1 MKQSEILNQ
10 KLKEKMLA
18 RTSAQLEVSRDT
30 ALINEANQD
39 SPITSYVIEAKRKH
53 STYTVEQKEKAVSML
68 QTSTVP
74 IVSEKLGIPK
84 ATLYDWKN
92 DNYSLSIKELKEKAM
107 FHFELAVHYEE
118 MINFRAERKA
128 KAKKELDKQI
138 AKLQQEFEDRYNNN

>member
-1 MKQSEILNQ
+1 MKQSEILNK
-10 KLKEKMLA
+10 KLKDHMLA

-53 STYTVEQKEKAVSML
+53 SIYTVGQKQKAVNML
-68 QTSTVP
+68 QKSTVP

-107 FHFELAVHYEE
+107 FYFELAVHYEE

>member
-1 MKQSEILNQ
+1 MKQSEILNK
-10 KLKEKMLA
+10 KLKDHMLA
-18 RTSAQLEVSRDT
+18 RTSAQIEVSRDT
-30 ALINEANQD
+30 ALINETNQD
-39 SPITSYVIEAKRKH
+39 SPITSYIIEAKRNH
-53 STYTVEQKEKAVSML
+53 STYTVEQKEKAVDML
-68 QTSTVP
+68 QKSTVP

-84 ATLYDWKN
+84 GTLYDWKN

-118 MINFRAERKA
+118 MIEFRSKRKE

>member
-1 MKQSEILNQ
+1 MKQSEILNK
-10 KLKEKMLA
+10 KLKDHMLA
-18 RTSAQLEVSRDT
+18 RTSAQIEVSRDT

-39 SPITSYVIEAKRKH
+39 SPITSYIIEAKRKH
-53 STYTVEQKEKAVSML
+53 SIYTVEQKQKAVNML
-68 QTSTVP
+68 QKSTVP

-118 MINFRAERKA
+118 MIEFRSKRKE

-138 AKLQQEFEDRYNNN
+138 AQLQQEFEDRYNNN

>member
-1 MKQSEILNQ
+1 MKQSEILNK
-10 KLKEKMLA
+10 KLKDHMLA
-18 RTSAQLEVSRDT
+18 RTSAQIEVSRDT

-39 SPITSYVIEAKRKH
+39 SPITSYIIEAKRKH
-53 STYTVEQKEKAVSML
+53 SIYTVEQKQKAVNML
-68 QTSTVP
+68 QKSTVP

-138 AKLQQEFEDRYNNN
+138 AKLQQEFEDRYND

>member
-1 MKQSEILNQ
+1 MFSPNNDSQ
-10 KLKEKMLA
+10 KC
-18 RTSAQLEVSRDT
+18 S
-30 ALINEANQD
+30 
-39 SPITSYVIEAKRKH
+39 
-53 STYTVEQKEKAVSML
+53 
-68 QTSTVP
+68 P

-118 MINFRAERKA
+118 MIEFRSKRKE

-138 AKLQQEFEDRYNNN
+138 AQLQQEFEDRYNNN